1 MRLRHDRLGSNS
13 AITRYAGLVREASE
27 SGPSNESNRSWW
39 SHHLDQPRNPVA
51 PFLSRCAEGRACK
64 VGDVSRGMISDQDA
78 YRTANVQIKRYGADS
93 RSVIFP

>member
-39 SHHLDQPRNPVA
+39 SHHLDQRRNPVTS
-51 PFLSRCAEGRACK
+51 FVSRCTQANACE
-64 VGDVSRGMISDQDA
+64 VGDGRRGMISDQDD
-78 YRTANVQIKRYGADS
+78 YRAANVLIKRYGADS